1 MTSDALSAVVS
12 TATRLAARVMAVAAL
27 ALPALLAPGAV
38 HAVPGP
44 DSVAVVANANV
55 PGSVALAEAYARGR
69 AIPERQICRLALPV
83 QIDLTL
89 AEYRAMFEAPLT
101 ECLTRAGVLARIE
114 AVVLTRGV
122 PLRVVVTGDGV
133 DEPVSLAAALSL
145 WRSELDGAPLLGQ
158 PPGRLADCGGTPC
171 RAARWSNPLERRR
184 VFAAGFDETLL
195 GVRWR
200 PLLVTMLHGRS
211 DDDAMR
217 LVTSA
222 LAGER
227 AGRAGGG
234 RFLFMNGADPARG
247 SLDRE
252 YDAVIR
258 RLGAVGVSD
267 AARVPFD
274 AELEGLTLAGFV
286 TGTAAIGRTIE
297 GNTFVPGAIVDN
309 LTSYGAVPVN
319 FEPMGETQVSIARWV
334 AMGVAGV
341 HGTVEEPLSNC
352 FPSRYFVSDYAEGS
366 TLGEAYAR
374 RLPFTYWKNLVLG
387 DPITAPYATRP
398 VVTIEGLVAGD
409 TLAGA
414 RRVTVRASD
423 PAGRAVGSLAL
434 FVDGVE
440 IARSSGPTL
449 DACVTVDA
457 GAGVQVLAVA
467 QIGYDESA
475 PDDAAYFQ
483 PKGWVEQRVSGAAGP
498 TTCAEPMDAGVPGDA
513 SAGDAGAG
521 VLDAGGGVPM
531 MKGERG
537 CGCAVPGARDAESRG
552 ALFTV
557 VALLAMWKRRRA
569 RRALATPGA
578 RLRFVRSAQCLR
590 LPRYR

>member
-1 MTSDALSAVVS
+1 MSSLAPPAAASPRGPLASRFVS
-12 TATRLAARVMAVAAL
+12 GAAAAL
-27 ALPALLAPGAV
+27 TVATLLVPRSAR
-38 HAVPGP
+38 AVPGP
-44 DSVAVVANANV
+44 ESVAVVANANV
-55 PGSVALAEAYARGR
+55 PGSVAIAEAYARGR

-89 AEYRAMFEAPLT
+89 AEYRAMFEAPLA
-101 ECLTRAGVLARIE
+101 ECLTRAGVLDRIE

-122 PLRVVVTGDGV
+122 PLRVIVPGDGV
-133 DEPVSLAAALSL
+133 DEPISLAAALSV
-145 WRSELDGAPLLGQ
+145 WRSEFEGAPLLGQ
-158 PPGRLADCGGTPC
+158 PPGRVADCGGTPC
-171 RAARWSNPLERRR
+171 RAARWSNPVERRR
-184 VFAAGFDETLL
+184 VFSAGFDETLF

-211 DDDAMR
+211 DADAMR

-222 LAGER
+222 LEGDR

-252 YDAVIR
+252 YDAVLR

-274 AELEGLTLAGFV
+274 AGLEGLTLAAFV

-297 GNTFVPGAIVDN
+297 GNRFVPGAIVDN

-334 AMGVAGV
+334 AKGVAGV

-366 TLGEAYAR
+366 TLGEAYSR

-398 VVTIEGLVAGD
+398 VVTIEGLEAGD
-409 TLAGA
+409 TIAGA
-414 RRVTVRASD
+414 RRVTVRATD
-423 PAGRAVGSLAL
+423 PDGRALGAIAL
-434 FVDGVE
+434 FVAGVE
-440 IARSSGPTL
+440 VARGTGATL
-449 DACVTVDA
+449 EACVTLGADTDA
-457 GAGVQVLAVA
+457 QVLAVA
-467 QIGYDESA
+467 QIAWDEAA

-483 PKGWVEQRVSGAAGP
+483 PKGWTERRVSGAAGP
-498 TTCAEPMDAGVPGDA
+498 TTCADPPDAGVPA
-513 SAGDAGAG
+513 DAGAG
-521 VLDAGGGVPM
+521 DDDAGTSDAGPVAPAPT
-531 MKGERG
+531 RDAG
-537 CGCAVPGARDAESRG
+537 CGCAVPGAYGTTSRG
-552 ALFTV
+552 ALAV
-557 VALLAMWKRRRA
+557 LALVLVAAMRRRA
-569 RRALATPGA
+569 LRR
-578 RLRFVRSAQCLR
+578 
-590 LPRYR
+590 